1 MEEENRQIAEYKT
14 RELKTREDYIL
25 STEAKREYD
34 SSIIEDELNLRDY
47 IDVLVKRKWIVI
59 SCLVV
64 SVVTV
69 AIASLLMNRVYRA
82 EATIEISPEN
92 PKITAFQEVVEVQ
105 SQQTDVFYE
114 TQYQL
119 LKSKYLAKEVIS
131 ALRLDSHPE
140 FSVKEEKNPGFIS
153 SIKNGVS
160 EIFSGKKSV
169 SDPKRIQNEQ
179 EAREEGIINS
189 FLASV
194 KILPEKNSRVV
205 RVSFESLDPELSAK
219 VANTLVDKYTEW
231 VLERK
236 VGTTKV
242 AREFLEKQLEQAKA
256 KLERAEEDLGGFAK
270 SVDIVSLDKD
280 LNLTYKQLSELND
293 ALSKAETEKLSK
305 QALYKEVQT
314 GNYTYLPQIMN
325 DHSIQ
330 ELNTEYT
337 RLKSQYDNLAVIY
350 GPNYPDLKQLSA
362 QIGRIQSDI
371 KHFADGIAESIRKD
385 YQAALTK
392 ENILGERTE
401 EQKKLTA
408 ELNEKAIQYKIL
420 EREVDTNKSI
430 YQSLLQRLKET
441 EVASDIRTTNIQVVD
456 YASPP
461 LAPYKPD
468 IRFNMF
474 LAVLVGLMAGCFL
487 AFTFEHFDS
496 TIKDEEEVRKR
507 FPLPF
512 LGAVPL
518 ADYDEVQDI
527 EKVVYV
533 NPQSVISEAYRVI
546 RTSILYSSSDH
557 PPRSLLL
564 TSTQPLEG
572 KTTSASNLALSMV
585 QSGLRVIL
593 IDGDLRKP
601 RLHKIFLNNGNG
613 FGLSTYLVGK
623 MELPGV
629 IKRTDINSLDI
640 IPSGPIPPNPA
651 ELLGSKKMKEL
662 IEHLLDKYDHVIIDG
677 PPISGFAD
685 SRLLSRLIDGVLLIT
700 SIGITQRQALRTS
713 IEEILK
719 VRGRIIRTIL
729 NRLEPGRNKYGY
741 GYYYYY
747 NEDRKEKK
755 ISLGTKLKKDKRD
768 GEERDRKRQSQILLL
783 LAKRIRGLE
792 ERDHSK

>member
-1 MEEENRQIAEYKT
+1 LKEENRQIAEYKA
-14 RELKTREDYIL
+14 RELKAKEDYIL
-25 STEAKREYD
+25 STEVKREYD
-34 SSIIEDELNLRDY
+34 SSIEDELNLRDY
-47 IDVLVKRKWIVI
+47 IDVLVRRKWIVI

-69 AIASLLMNRVYRA
+69 AIASLLMDRVYRA

-92 PKITAFQEVVEVQ
+92 PKVTTFQEVVEVQ
-105 SQQTDVFYE
+105 SQQTDAFYE

-119 LKSKYLAKEVIS
+119 LRSKYLAKEVIG

-140 FSVKEEKNPGFIS
+140 FPVEEKNPGFIS
-153 SIKNGVS
+153 SIKNSVS
-160 EIFSGKKSV
+160 EIFSGKKNV

-179 EAREEGIINS
+179 EAREEGFINS
-189 FLASV
+189 FLAGV

-205 RVSFESLDPELSAK
+205 RVSFESQDPELSAK

-256 KLERAEEDLGGFAK
+256 KLEKAEEDLGGFAK
-270 SVDIVSLDKD
+270 SLDIVSLDKD
-280 LNLTYKQLSELND
+280 LNLTYKQLSELNE

-305 QALYKEVQT
+305 QALYKEVQD
-314 GNYTYLPQIMN
+314 GNYTYLPQIMS
-325 DHSIQ
+325 DPSIRA
-330 ELNTEYT
+330 LNEEYMK
-337 RLKSQYDNLAVIY
+337 LKAQYNNLAVIY

-362 QIGRIQSDI
+362 QIAKIQSDI
-371 KHFADGIAESIRKD
+371 KHFADGIAESIKKD
-385 YQAALTK
+385 YQTALTK
-392 ENILGERTE
+392 ENIIGERTQ

-408 ELNEKAIQYKIL
+408 DLNEKAIQYKIL

-441 EVASDIRTTNIQVVD
+441 EVASDIRTTNIQVID

-461 LAPYKPD
+461 LVPYKPN
-468 IRFNMF
+468 IKFNMF

-487 AFTFEHFDS
+487 AFIFEHFDS
-496 TIKDEEEVRKR
+496 TIKDEEEIRKR

-527 EKVVYV
+527 EKVVYT

-601 RLHKIFLNNGNG
+601 RLHKVFLNNGNG

-662 IEHLLDKYDHVIIDG
+662 IEHLLEKYDHVIIDG

-719 VRGRIIRTIL
+719 VRGRIIGTIL
-729 NRLEPGRNKYGY
+729 NRFESERNKYGY

-755 ISLGTKLKKDKRD
+755 INPVTKLKKNKRD
-768 GEERDRKRQSQILLL
+768 GEEKDRKRQTQILLL

-792 ERDHSK
+792 EGDSK